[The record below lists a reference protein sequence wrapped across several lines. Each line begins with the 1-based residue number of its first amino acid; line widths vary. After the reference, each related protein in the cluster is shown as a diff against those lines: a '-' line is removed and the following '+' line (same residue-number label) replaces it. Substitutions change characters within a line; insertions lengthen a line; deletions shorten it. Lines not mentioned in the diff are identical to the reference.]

1 MPHDNITDIFDEQL
15 EYLLERI
22 KKEGVEYESE
32 ILAKVALPCGIW
44 VNVTLVLEK
53 FDPAAEIID
62 NFKDNNN

>member
-1 MPHDNITDIFDEQL
+1 MPHDNITDIFDEKL
-15 EYLLERI
+15 ESLLEKI
-22 KKEGVEYESE
+22 QKEVVEYESE

-44 VNVTLVLEK
+44 VKVTLVLEK